1 MGTLHITE
9 LPPLPKREPESHKGT
24 YGRILL
30 VAGSPAMPGAAVLA
44 ARAALRS
51 GAGLVTVAFAG
62 SLTATFTAAVP
73 EAIQLA
79 LPEPGAPEHDAEID
93 QLIGGDIREKFDAIG
108 IGPGLGTSTASRKVL
123 ARLLEVYDGPQVLD
137 ADALNLVAE
146 GLPTSP
152 SDKRIWTPHP
162 GEFQRLT
169 GTTPSGDAE
178 RLEETRR
185 FAGERGGTV
194 LLKGN
199 RTVVHDGDRFYVN
212 LTGNPG
218 MATAGS
224 GDVLTGAITSLLGQ
238 GVDGFDAS
246 QLGAYLHG
254 YAGDIAAESLG
265 QPSLTAGDLIDY
277 LPEAFRRTLEAE

>member
-62 SLTATFTAAVP
+62 SLTTTFTAAVP

-137 ADALNLVAE
+137 ADALNLVAD
-146 GLPTSP
+146 GLQPG
-152 SDKRIWTPHP
+152 DCEERIWTPHP
-162 GEFQRLT
+162 GEFERLT
-169 GTTPSGDAE
+169 GSLPSGDQE
-178 RLEETRR
+178 RIDATER
-185 FAGERGGTV
+185 FAAERGGTV

-199 RTVVHDGDRFYVN
+199 RTVLHDGDRFYVN
-212 LTGNPG
+212 LSGNPG

-224 GDVLTGAITSLLGQ
+224 GDVLTGVITSLLGQ
-238 GVDGFDAS
+238 GVSRFEAA
-246 QLGAYLHG
+246 QLGAWLHG
-254 YAGDIAAESLG
+254 FAGDIAAESLG
-265 QPSLTAGDLIDY
+265 QPSLTAGDLINY
-277 LPEAFRRTLEAE
+277 LPEAFRRTLEER

>member
-1 MGTLHITE
+1 M
-9 LPPLPKREPESHKGT
+9 
-24 YGRILL
+24 
-30 VAGSPAMPGAAVLA
+30 
-44 ARAALRS
+44 
-51 GAGLVTVAFAG
+51 
-62 SLTATFTAAVP
+62 
-73 EAIQLA
+73 
-79 LPEPGAPEHDAEID
+79 
-93 QLIGGDIREKFDAIG
+93 
-108 IGPGLGTSTASRKVL
+108 L
-123 ARLLEVYDGPQVLD
+123 ARVLEVYDGPQVLD

-146 GLPTSP
+146 GLPAPP
-152 SDKRIWTPHP
+152 SDQRIWTPHP

-199 RTVVHDGDRFYVN
+199 RTVVHNGDRFYVN

-224 GDVLTGAITSLLGQ
+224 GDVLTGTITALLGQ
-238 GVDGFDAS
+238 GLDGFEAS